1 MGRAM
6 TPLVLSLTATA
17 ALAAGQFP
25 AVRTFDD
32 KPGPLGGGFE
42 LTAMRQ
48 ATPGTWTV
56 RRAGTNGW
64 VVHGADASAS
74 GYALALAPD
83 PPLAD
88 VEMSVR
94 LRLAGGARAGGL
106 VWRYAGPDDYHA
118 AVLDL
123 GRRTLA
129 LFRVTGGNRVFLES
143 EDDLELDADAWYVL
157 KVVHGNGRIVVSLG
171 GIRVLEERERRP
183 GREGAGGRVGLIAT
197 GSSETWFDDLRV
209 AQARERRP

>member
-1 MGRAM
+1 MGRTMSLLA
-6 TPLVLSLTATA
+6 LSLTATA
-17 ALAAGQFP
+17 ALAAGQNP

-48 ATPGTWTV
+48 ATPGTWAV
-56 RRAGTNGW
+56 HRAGANGW
-64 VVHGADASAS
+64 LVHDADASAS

-83 PPLAD
+83 PPLGD
-88 VEMSVR
+88 VEISVR
-94 LRLAGGARAGGL
+94 LRLAGGTRAGGL

-123 GRRTLA
+123 RRRALT

-143 EDDLELDADAWYVL
+143 EDDLELDVDAWYVL
-157 KVVHGNGRIVVSLG
+157 KVVHNDGRIVVSLG

-183 GREGAGGRVGLIAT
+183 GRNAASGRVGLIAT

-209 AQARERRP
+209 AEARDKRP